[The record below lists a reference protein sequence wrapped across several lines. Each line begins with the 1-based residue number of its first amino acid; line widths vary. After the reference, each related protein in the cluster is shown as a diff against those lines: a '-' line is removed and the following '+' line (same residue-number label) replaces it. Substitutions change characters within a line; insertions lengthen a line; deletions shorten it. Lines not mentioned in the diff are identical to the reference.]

1 MLDSLNI
8 LILIK
13 TLQKNI
19 YNIYSPRKEHCRTRS
34 HSSVQRFF
42 KRMKTSEHLFELPS
56 RIILIQSNSNFEVKD
71 KTYIN
76 FEASVL
82 HNT

>member
-13 TLQKNI
+13 TLQKHI
-19 YNIYSPRKEHCRTRS
+19 YAPRKEHCRTRS

-42 KRMKTSEHLFELPS
+42 ERRKTSEHLFELPS
-56 RIILIQSNSNFEVKD
+56 RIILIQSNSNVEVKD

-76 FEASVL
+76 FEVSVL